1 MEAFGIIE
9 AHVSLQTSLP
19 SLDHTRQYPV
29 PVFLL
34 HGALHPFYLP
44 VEVGRPWPDPDMADA
59 SLLEEMGECLAEL
72 RAVICLNAA
81 DREGDAL
88 QKTR

>member
-1 MEAFGIIE
+1 
-9 AHVSLQTSLP
+9 
-19 SLDHTRQYPV
+19 
-29 PVFLL
+29 
-34 HGALHPFYLP
+34 
-44 VEVGRPWPDPDMADA
+44 MADA